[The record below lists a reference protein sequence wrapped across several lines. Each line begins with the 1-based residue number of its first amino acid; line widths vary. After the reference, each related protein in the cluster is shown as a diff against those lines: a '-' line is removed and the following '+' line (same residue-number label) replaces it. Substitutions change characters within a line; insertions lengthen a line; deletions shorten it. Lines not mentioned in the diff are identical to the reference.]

1 MANRTNK
8 AFSNLASF
16 SGNILVECP
25 HCRKKAQVLANIKG
39 AYVFPY
45 VHNPRRV
52 FRCENC
58 FQTLDPKSWYGP
70 IIIFPAYGKC
80 SKCGSGL
87 MGKSRVV
94 KKYQSKM
101 KVRCEVCNDEQ
112 FYKTGYETI
121 QANDEQATDPYFGL
135 PLWLQIPVGDKIL
148 WAYNYDHLELLKNYV
163 SAKLREA
170 QSGGKYSLTW
180 KLPNFIKVAKN
191 RDKILKA
198 ISRLEKKL
206 L

>member
-1 MANRTNK
+1 VNRTKKEFN
-8 AFSNLASF
+8 NLSSF
-16 SGNILVECP
+16 SGDILVECP
-25 HCRKKAQVLANIKG
+25 HCRKKAHVLADIEGERVPFVYN
-39 AYVFPY
+39 A
-45 VHNPRRV
+45 RRV

-58 FQTLDPKSWYGP
+58 FQPVDPKAWYGP

-80 SKCGSGL
+80 SKCGSDL
-87 MGKSRVV
+87 KGKSRVV

-101 KVRCEVCNDEQ
+101 KARCEVCHHEQ
-112 FYKTGYETI
+112 FYKTRYETI
-121 QANDEQATDPYFGL
+121 QANDEQATDPYIGL
-135 PLWLQIPVGDKIL
+135 PLWLQIPVGDEIL

-170 QSGGKYSLTW
+170 QVGGKYSLTW